1 LKIISRKTFRKVV
14 NISDRLNIWFKNTF
28 GLDAKRKVLEAKQ
41 DLTTMDELD
50 RTIGKAIGAYPNF
63 VTDKKQW
70 KDTID
75 KFKDRK
81 PQLSE
86 TLEYL
91 KDK

>member
-1 LKIISRKTFRKVV
+1 
-14 NISDRLNIWFKNTF
+14 
-28 GLDAKRKVLEAKQ
+28 
-41 DLTTMDELD
+41 MDELD

-91 KDK
+91 KDKQH

>member
-14 NISDRLNIWFKNTF
+14 DVSDRLNIWFKKVF
-28 GLDAKRKVLEAKQ
+28 GLDAKRKVLETKQ
-41 DLTTMDELD
+41 NLITMDELD
-50 RTIGKAIGAYPNF
+50 NTIGKAIGAY
-63 VTDKKQW
+63 
-70 KDTID
+70 D

>member
-1 LKIISRKTFRKVV
+1 
-14 NISDRLNIWFKNTF
+14 
-28 GLDAKRKVLEAKQ
+28 
-41 DLTTMDELD
+41 MDKKKKEMCQCED
-50 RTIGKAIGAYPNF
+50 CTCDGSCDCTDDNPCSCPNF

-81 PQLSE
+81 PQMSE

>member
-1 LKIISRKTFRKVV
+1 MKIISRKTFRKVV
-14 NISDRLNIWFKNTF
+14 NVSDRLNIWFKKTF

-50 RTIGKAIGAYPNF
+50 RTIGQAIGTYNPD
-63 VTDKKQW
+63 TGKMEY

-86 TLEYL
+86 TLDYL

>member
-1 LKIISRKTFRKVV
+1 MKIISRKTFRKVV

>member
-1 LKIISRKTFRKVV
+1 MKLISRKTFRKVV
-14 NISDRLNIWFKNTF
+14 DVSDRLNIWFKKTF

-81 PQLSE
+81 PQMSE

>member
-14 NISDRLNIWFKNTF
+14 NVSDRLNIWFKKTF

-50 RTIGKAIGAYPNF
+50 RTIGQAIG
-63 VTDKKQW
+63 
-70 KDTID
+70 TID
-75 KFKDRK
+75 KFKDRR

>member
-1 LKIISRKTFRKVV
+1 MKIISRKTFRKVV
-14 NISDRLNIWFKNTF
+14 NISDRLNIWFKKTF

-50 RTIGKAIGAYPNF
+50 RTIGQAIGTY
-63 VTDKKQW
+63 
-70 KDTID
+70 
-75 KFKDRK
+75 KDRR

-86 TLEYL
+86 TLNYL